1 MPEDIGVD
9 VAHRL
14 LQEIYMGGCADS
26 ACQAIAL
33 LFMALGQKD
42 VSKILLGPLSTYT
55 ISFLQHLKEFFG
67 VTFKLENH
75 DPNEN
80 DVTAGA
86 NKIVATCV
94 GIGYTNISKR
104 TL

>member
-1 MPEDIGVD
+1 
-9 VAHRL
+9 
-14 LQEIYMGGCADS
+14 MGGYTDS
-26 ACQAIAL
+26 ACQSIAL

-67 VTFKLENH
+67 VTFKLENY
-75 DPNEN
+75 DP
-80 DVTAGA
+80 DDTDTSSGS
-86 NKIVATCV
+86 NKIIATCV